1 MKIALTIS
9 EKSENSVVDPR
20 FGRCPYFL
28 IYDDETGEKKI
39 IDNRMNLNAMQGAG
53 IQSAQNLL
61 KENPDVLIT
70 GNIGPKAFMLLNGK
84 VKIFK
89 GAEGLTVEEALKKFK
104 NNELIEIKE
113 PTKPGHW

>member
-9 EKSENSVVDPR
+9 EKNEKSKVDPR

-28 IYDDETGEKKI
+28 IIDEETGEKKI
-39 IDNRMNLNAMQGAG
+39 IDNTKNLNAMQGAG

-70 GNIGPKAFMLLNGK
+70 GNIGPKAFSLLSSK
-84 VKIFK
+84 VKIYL
-89 GAEGLTVEEALKKFK
+89 GAGGLSIEEALEKFK
-104 NNELIEIKE
+104 KGELQLASGAN
-113 PTKPGHW
+113 KPGHW

>member
-39 IDNRMNLNAMQGAG
+39 IDNTKNLNAMQGAG

-70 GNIGPKAFMLLNGK
+70 GNIGPKAFMMLSGK
-84 VKIFK
+84 VKIYT
-89 GAEGLTVEEALKKFK
+89 GAEGLTVDEAIKKFK
-104 NNELIEIKE
+104 NNELIEVKSA
-113 PTKPGHW
+113 TKPGHW